1 MIQEEGDDAVEPGT
15 GRSSLQRRGVQPGR
29 RRPNA
34 PPSAT
39 EGFGGHRDSRGR
51 LQSEGDATGRRD
63 RAVLR
68 GRGEGPGRALRS
80 QVSENNN
87 SLHTVVVVRSASCAL
102 AIHPFV
108 VVVGGR
114 RRERLPQ
121 ASTPPGAGGSVVA
134 NFGLGLFSLPRRYN
148 FDVARGLPLGAGR
161 YEWTPVASGW

>member
-1 MIQEEGDDAVEPGT
+1 MIQEGDDAVEPGT
-15 GRSSLQRRGVQPGR
+15 GRSSLQRRGMQPGR
-29 RRPNA
+29 GRPDA

-39 EGFGGHRDSRGR
+39 EGFGAHHDCRGR
-51 LQSEGDATGRRD
+51 LQSEDDATGRRD

-80 QVSENNN
+80 QVSRNNN
-87 SLHTVVVVRSASCAL
+87 SLHTVVVVRSASCAH

-108 VVVGGR
+108 VVVVDV
-114 RRERLPQ
+114 ERDSHKLAHHRGP
-121 ASTPPGAGGSVVA
+121 AARVVA